1 MYKNTG
7 GNMDSL
13 KTHCQYGYALL
24 GEKPPR
30 IDNTVEYVIIGVS
43 IYFPHC
49 VIIRRRDSCSFDEKK
64 QWIVP
69 QNSLY

>member
-24 GEKPPR
+24 GEEPPR

-49 VIIRRRDSCSFDEKK
+49 VIIRRRDSCSFNGKK

>member
-49 VIIRRRDSCSFDEKK
+49 VIIRRRDSCSFNGKK
-64 QWIVP
+64 RWIVP
-69 QNSLY
+69 KDSLY